1 MREMT
6 SRGVVI
12 FEDET
17 RAANHL
23 ERLLAKVAPNMAVIA
38 KLETVRDGV
47 KYLQTNP
54 EPELIF
60 SDIQLAD
67 GLSFE
72 IYKQVAIRCPIIFT
86 TAYDHYAI
94 EAFQTNGID
103 YLLKP
108 IEEERLRQ
116 AIEKARHFSPGLALE
131 KLLSMNNPADGKAY
145 KSRFMVKVG
154 DKIRSVPVE
163 EILVFYSQEK
173 SSFIRTSDSHTYC
186 IDYALDQ
193 LEPMLD
199 PKRYFRINRKY
210 IISIDACTNI
220 LAWTNS
226 RLRLKIDGIDDTDII
241 VARERVV
248 EFKMWLDR

>member
-1 MREMT
+1 MKAI
-6 SRGVVI
+6 I

-23 ERLLAKVAPNMAVIA
+23 ERLLAKVAPEISIIA
-38 KLETVRDGV
+38 KLESVRDGV
-47 KYLQTNP
+47 KYLQNNP

-72 IYKQVAIRCPIIFT
+72 IYKQVAVNCPIIFT

-94 EAFQTNGID
+94 EAFKTNGID

-116 AIEKARHFSPGLALE
+116 AIEKARHFSPGLVFE
-131 KLLSMNNPADGKAY
+131 KLLAMNRPFQEKTF

-154 DKIRSVPVE
+154 DRIKSISVE
-163 EILVFYSQEK
+163 EIRIFYSQEK
-173 SSFIRTSDSHTYC
+173 ASFISTTDGHTYC
-186 IDYALDQ
+186 IDYALDIV
-193 LEPMLD
+193 EPMLD
-199 PKRYFRINRKY
+199 PEKYFRINRKY
-210 IISIDACTNI
+210 IVSIDACTNI

-226 RLRLKIDGIDDTDII
+226 RLRLKIDGNDDSEII
-241 VARERVV
+241 VARERVM

>member
-1 MREMT
+1 MK
-6 SRGVVI
+6 VI
-12 FEDET
+12 ILEDET

-23 ERLLAKVAPNMAVIA
+23 ERLLLRVAPALQILA
-38 KLETVRDGV
+38 KLESVRDAV

-72 IYKQVAIRCPIIFT
+72 VYKQVNVTCPIIFT

-108 IEEERLRQ
+108 IEEERLMK
-116 AIEKARHFSPGLALE
+116 AIEKARHFSPGLVLE
-131 KLLSMNNPADGKAY
+131 KLLAINKPTDEKTY

-154 DKIRSVPVE
+154 DKIKSVPVE

-173 SSFIRTSDSHTYC
+173 ASFIRTTDNHTYC
-186 IDYALDQ
+186 VDYALDQ

-199 PKRYFRINRKY
+199 PEKYFRINRKY
-210 IISIDACTNI
+210 IVAIGACTNI

-226 RLRLKIDGIDDTDII
+226 RLRLKIDGIDDSDII
-241 VARERVV
+241 VARERVQ
-248 EFKMWLDR
+248 EFKLWLDR

>member
-1 MREMT
+1 MK
-6 SRGVVI
+6 VLI
-12 FEDET
+12 LEDET

-23 ERLLAKVAPNMAVIA
+23 ERLLAKVAPNLVVLA
-38 KLETVRDGV
+38 KLESVRDGV
-47 KYLQTNP
+47 KYLQNNP
-54 EPELIF
+54 EPDLIF

-72 IYKQVAIRCPIIFT
+72 IYKQVAVNCPIIFT

-108 IEEERLRQ
+108 IEEERLLK
-116 AIEKARHFSPGLALE
+116 AIEKARHFSPGLVLE
-131 KLLSMNNPADGKAY
+131 KLLTMNRPAGEKAY

-154 DKIRSVPVE
+154 DKIKSVPVE
-163 EILVFYSQEK
+163 DILVFYSQEK
-173 SSFIRTSDSHTYC
+173 ASFIRTCDAHTYC

-193 LEPMLD
+193 LESMLD
-199 PKRYFRINRKY
+199 PEKYFRINRKY
-210 IISIDACTNI
+210 IVSIDACTNI

-226 RLRLKIDGIDDTDII
+226 RLRLKIDGIDDSDII

-248 EFKMWLDR
+248 EFKSWLDR

>member
-1 MREMT
+1 MK
-6 SRGVVI
+6 VLI

-23 ERLLAKVAPNMAVIA
+23 ERLLAKVAPTILVIA
-38 KLETVRDGV
+38 KLESVRDGV
-47 KYLQTNP
+47 KYLQNNP

-72 IYKQVAIRCPIIFT
+72 IYKQVAVTCPIIFT

-108 IEEERLRQ
+108 VEEERLLK

-131 KLLSMNNPADGKAY
+131 KLLAMNRPAGEKAY

-154 DKIRSVPVE
+154 DKIKSVPVE
-163 EILVFYSQEK
+163 EILVFFSQEK
-173 SSFIRTSDSHTYC
+173 ASFIRTSDAHTYC

-199 PKRYFRINRKY
+199 PEKYFRINRKY
-210 IISIDACTNI
+210 IVSIDACTNI

-226 RLRLKIDGIDDTDII
+226 RLRLKIDGIDDSDII
-241 VARERVV
+241 VARERVM
-248 EFKMWLDR
+248 EFKNWLDR

>member
-1 MREMT
+1 MN
-6 SRGVVI
+6 VI
-12 FEDET
+12 ILEDET

-23 ERLLAKVAPNMAVIA
+23 ERLLLRVAPTMKILA
-38 KLETVRDGV
+38 KLESVRDAV
-47 KYLQTNP
+47 KYLNTNP

-72 IYKQVAIRCPIIFT
+72 VYKQVNVKCPIIFT

-108 IEEERLRQ
+108 VEEERLQ
-116 AIEKARHFSPGLALE
+116 KAIEKARHFSPGIVLE
-131 KLLSMNNPADGKAY
+131 KLLAINRPAEEKAY

-154 DKIRSVPVE
+154 DKIKSVPVE

-173 SSFIRTSDSHTYC
+173 ASFIRTTDAHTYC

-199 PKRYFRINRKY
+199 PENYFRINRKY
-210 IISIDACTNI
+210 IVAIGACTNI

-226 RLRLKIDGIDDTDII
+226 RLRLKIDGIDDPDII
-241 VARERVV
+241 VARERVQ

>member
-1 MREMT
+1 MR
-6 SRGVVI
+6 I
-12 FEDET
+12 IILEDET

-23 ERLLAKVAPNMAVIA
+23 QRMLAKVAPEMTILA
-38 KLETVRDGV
+38 KLESVRDGV

-72 IYKQVAIRCPIIFT
+72 IYNQVSVKCPIIFT

-94 EAFQTNGID
+94 EAFKTSGID

-116 AIEKARHFSPGLALE
+116 AIEKAKHFSPGLALE
-131 KLLSMNNPADGKAY
+131 KILSISNPNSGKAY

-163 EILVFYSQEK
+163 EILAFYSQEK
-173 SSFIRTSDSHTYC
+173 ASYIRTNDAHTYC

-199 PKRYFRINRKY
+199 PEKYFRINRKY
-210 IISIDACTNI
+210 IVSIDACTNI

-226 RLRLKIDGIDDTDII
+226 RLRLKIDGIDDSDII

-248 EFKMWLDR
+248 EFKNWLDR

>member
-1 MREMT
+1 MKAI
-6 SRGVVI
+6 I

-23 ERLLAKVAPNMAVIA
+23 ERLLAKVAPEISVIA
-38 KLETVRDGV
+38 KLESVRDGV
-47 KYLQTNP
+47 KYLQNNP

-72 IYKQVAIRCPIIFT
+72 IYKQVTVSCPIIFT

-94 EAFQTNGID
+94 EAFKTNGID

-108 IEEERLRQ
+108 VEEDRLRQ
-116 AIEKARHFSPGLALE
+116 AIEKARHFSPELVLE
-131 KLLSMNNPADGKAY
+131 KLLTMHRSAGEKAY

-154 DKIRSVPVE
+154 DKIKSVPVE

-173 SSFIRTSDSHTYC
+173 ASFIRTSHAHTYC

-199 PKRYFRINRKY
+199 PEKYFRINRKY
-210 IISIDACTNI
+210 IVSIDACTNI

-226 RLRLKIDGIDDTDII
+226 RLRLKIDGIDDSDII

-248 EFKMWLDR
+248 EFKSWLDR

>member
-1 MREMT
+1 MK
-6 SRGVVI
+6 VLI

-23 ERLLAKVAPNMAVIA
+23 ERLLAKVAPAMKVVA
-38 KLETVRDGV
+38 KLESVRDGV

-72 IYKQVAIRCPIIFT
+72 IYNQVAVRCPIIFT

-94 EAFQTNGID
+94 EAFKTNGID

-108 IEEERLRQ
+108 IEDERLSQ
-116 AIEKARHFSPGLALE
+116 AIEKARHFSPGLVLE
-131 KLLSMNNPADGKAY
+131 RILSINNPGSGKAY

-154 DKIRSVPVE
+154 DKIKSIPAE

-173 SSFIRTSDSHTYC
+173 ASFIHTCNGHTYC

-199 PKRYFRINRKY
+199 PEKYFRINRKY
-210 IISIDACTNI
+210 IVSIDACTNI

-226 RLRLKIDGIDDTDII
+226 RLRLKIDGIDDPDII
-241 VARERVV
+241 VARERVQ
-248 EFKMWLDR
+248 EFKNWLDR

>member
-1 MREMT
+1 MRI
-6 SRGVVI
+6 VI
-12 FEDET
+12 LEDEP

-23 ERLLAKVAPNMAVIA
+23 ERLLAKVAPNMTVIA
-38 KLETVRDGV
+38 RLESVRDGV

-72 IYKQVAIRCPIIFT
+72 IYNQVKVRCPIIFT

-94 EAFQTNGID
+94 EAFKTNGID

-108 IEEERLRQ
+108 IEEERLLK
-116 AIEKARHFSPGLALE
+116 AIEKARQFSPELVLE
-131 KLLSMNNPADGKAY
+131 KLLAMNKPTSEITY

-154 DKIRSVPVE
+154 DKIKSIPVE
-163 EILVFYSQEK
+163 EIQVFYSQEK
-173 SSFIRTSDSHTYC
+173 ATFIHTLEGRTYC
-186 IDYALDQ
+186 IDYALDEV
-193 LEPMLD
+193 EPMVNPD
-199 PKRYFRINRKY
+199 KYFRINRKY
-210 IISIDACTNI
+210 IVSIQSCSNI

-226 RLRLKIDGIDDTDII
+226 RLRLKIEGIDDPDII
-241 VARERVV
+241 VARERVQ
-248 EFKMWLDR
+248 EFKNWLDR

>member
-1 MREMT
+1 MK
-6 SRGVVI
+6 VI
-12 FEDET
+12 ILEDET

-23 ERLLAKVAPNMAVIA
+23 ERLLTKVAPNSKVVA
-38 KLETVRDGV
+38 KLESVRDGV
-47 KYLQTNP
+47 KYLQNNT
-54 EPELIF
+54 EPDLIF

-72 IYKQVAIRCPIIFT
+72 IFNQVAVRCPIIFT

-94 EAFQTNGID
+94 EAFKTNGID

-108 IEEERLRQ
+108 IEEERLNQ
-116 AIEKARHFSPGLALE
+116 AIEKAKHFSPGLVLE
-131 KLLSMNNPADGKAY
+131 KILSITNSASEKLY

-154 DKIRSVPVE
+154 DKIKSIPVE
-163 EILVFYSQEK
+163 DILVFYIQEK
-173 SSFIRTSDSHTYC
+173 ASFIHTTEKRTYC

-199 PKRYFRINRKY
+199 PGTYFRINRKY
-210 IISIDACTNI
+210 IVSIQACTNI

-226 RLRLKIDGIDDTDII
+226 RLRLKIEGIDDPNIV
-241 VARERVV
+241 VARERVQ
-248 EFKMWLDR
+248 EFKNWLDR

>member
-1 MREMT
+1 MR
-6 SRGVVI
+6 I
-12 FEDET
+12 IILEDET

-23 ERLLAKVAPNMAVIA
+23 QRLLAKVAPEMIIVA
-38 KLETVRDGV
+38 KLESVRDGV
-47 KYLQTNP
+47 KYLQNNP

-72 IYKQVAIRCPIIFT
+72 IYKQVAVRCPIIFT

-108 IEEERLRQ
+108 IEEERLQQ
-116 AIEKARHFSPGLALE
+116 AIEKAKHFSPGLVLE
-131 KLLSMNNPADGKAY
+131 KLLSITSPISEKAY

-154 DKIRSVPVE
+154 DKIRSIPVE

-173 SSFIRTSDSHTYC
+173 ASFIRTSDAHTYC

-199 PKRYFRINRKY
+199 PEKYFRINRKY
-210 IISIDACTNI
+210 IVSIAACTNI

-226 RLRLKIDGIDDTDII
+226 RLRLKIDGIDDSEII

-248 EFKMWLDR
+248 EFKSWLDK

>member
-1 MREMT
+1 MK
-6 SRGVVI
+6 VI
-12 FEDET
+12 ICEDET

-23 ERLLAKVAPNMAVIA
+23 QRLLAKVSPEMTIVA
-38 KLETVRDGV
+38 KLESVRDGV
-47 KYLQTNP
+47 KYLQNNP

-72 IYKQVAIRCPIIFT
+72 IYKQVAVKCPIIFT

-116 AIEKARHFSPGLALE
+116 AIEKAKHFSPTLALE
-131 KLLSMNNPADGKAY
+131 KIFSISNPTSEKAY

-173 SSFIRTSDSHTYC
+173 ASFIRTSDAHTYC

-199 PKRYFRINRKY
+199 PEKYFRINRKY
-210 IISIDACTNI
+210 IVSIDACTNI

-226 RLRLKIDGIDDTDII
+226 RLRLKIDGIDDSEII

-248 EFKMWLDR
+248 EFKSWLDR